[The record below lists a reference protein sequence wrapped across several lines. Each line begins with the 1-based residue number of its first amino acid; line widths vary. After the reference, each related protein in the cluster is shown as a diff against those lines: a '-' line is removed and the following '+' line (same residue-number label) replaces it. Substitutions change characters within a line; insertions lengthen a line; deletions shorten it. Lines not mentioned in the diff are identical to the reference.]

1 MSQPQPQSQSSV
13 MNMRIQH
20 GAPEGQ
26 DARLI
31 AEHARDLAREKSI
44 LVHVTVDDVRLA
56 TLEELMAFFAP
67 DIEVLSFGAWD
78 CLPYDRVSP
87 NPEIVAQRITTLS
100 KLRDWEK
107 DALFKPRVILTTVNA
122 VVQRV
127 MPHADLEAA
136 QLVVRKGGRLN
147 EAHLKKFLTDNGY
160 LRTDTVREPGEFA
173 IRGGIIDMFPPGVD
187 EPLRIDMFGDEIE
200 SVKSFDPST
209 QRSIEAV
216 PEFAL
221 RPVTEFFLNK
231 DSIEGFRSRY
241 REQFGVVTQDD
252 PLYQA
257 VSEGRRHAGMEHWLP
272 LFFNQM
278 ETLFDYSSRLRLSFD
293 AQAEQARTERLLQ
306 VDEFYASRQTLD
318 KSLASKRK
326 KKDGSDVSLTGGVYH
341 PVLPKQLYL
350 FDDEFQALLA
360 GLDPVVLQPFASP
373 HDDTSKEARKSRDF
387 SDVRASDAPNL
398 MREVQSYLTAH
409 RDVKTL
415 IACYSAGSRDRLQT
429 LMVDGG
435 ITQLELCNTHEDV
448 RKLKAG
454 QIGLVILHLERGFIA
469 PDLLILTEQDIL
481 GDRLARKVRRKRKAD
496 NFLREISS
504 LNVGDL
510 VVHIDHGVGRFEG
523 LETLKAAGLMHDCL
537 KIVYAGG
544 DKLFVPVEN
553 IEVLSRFG
561 SDEGHTQLDKL
572 GGAGWQARKAKI
584 KKDLMKMA
592 DGLLKIAAQRA
603 LRTADTLEIP
613 VHDLNEF
620 VSKFPYQETDD
631 QLRAIGDTMED
642 LSSGKPMDRL
652 VCGDVGFGK
661 TEIALRAAY
670 IAAKAGMQVAIVAP
684 TTLLAR
690 QHYKNFTQRFQGTG
704 LRVDQ
709 LSRLVTAKESAQ
721 TKDGLTDGSVRIV
734 VGTHSILASKIKF
747 QNLGLVIVDEEQRFG
762 VKQKERLKELKTNV
776 HVLTLTATPIPRTLQ
791 MALTGVRDMS
801 IIATPP
807 VDRLAIRT
815 FVMPFDPMI
824 IREAIMREHF
834 RGGQTFYVCPR
845 IKDMEEIEAQLK
857 ELVPEVKVISAHGQ
871 MPPTELEDRMNA
883 FYDGQYGILLA
894 TNIIE
899 SGLDIPSAN
908 TIIVHKSDLFGLA
921 QLYQIR
927 GRVGRSKVRA
937 YAYITYDPVIR
948 LSEQS
953 QRRLEVFETL
963 DSLGAGF
970 QLASHDLDIRG
981 AGNLLGDEQ
990 SGHIKE
996 VGIELYQQMLEE
1008 AVAAT
1013 KAGVG
1018 LDEPLPDTGW
1028 VPNINIGTSVL
1039 IPEKYVEDLG
1049 VRMSL
1054 YRRLSELET
1063 EDDIESYAAEMI
1075 DRFGE
1080 LPSEVN
1086 NLLDIVKIKQLCK
1099 RAGIVQLDAGPKG
1112 ALLSFHNNTPPNL
1125 EKLLAWMS
1133 EKPGSVKLRPDQKI
1147 SVLRVWDNLKDRV
1160 KGVHSLMSDLARLAD

>member
-1 MSQPQPQSQSSV
+1 MSQPQPTIPLHSL
-13 MNMRIQH
+13 NARIQH

-26 DARLI
+26 DARLL
-31 AEHARDLAREKSI
+31 AERARELAREKNI

-56 TLEELMAFFAP
+56 ALEELMMFFAP
-67 DIEVLSFGAWD
+67 DVDVVTFGAWD

-87 NPEIVAQRITTLS
+87 NAEIVAQRITALS
-100 KLRDWEK
+100 KLRDWER
-107 DALFKPRVILTTVNA
+107 DALFKPRLVLTTVNA
-122 VVQRV
+122 IIQRV
-127 MPHADLEAA
+127 MPHAELEAA
-136 QLVVRKGGRLN
+136 QLVVRKGGRLDEN
-147 EAHLKKFLTDNGY
+147 NLKRFLTDNGY
-160 LRTDTVREPGEFA
+160 IRTETVREAGEFA
-173 IRGGIIDMFPPGVD
+173 IRGGIFDLFPPGVE
-187 EPLRIDMFGDEIE
+187 EPLRIDLFGDEIE

-209 QRSIEAV
+209 QRSTDPV
-216 PEFAL
+216 NEFAL

-231 DSIEGFRSRY
+231 EAIDGFRSRY

-272 LFFNQM
+272 LFFPHM
-278 ETLFDYSSRLRLSFD
+278 ETLFDYSSRLKFSFD
-293 AQAEQARTERLLQ
+293 AQADQARTERLLQ
-306 VDEFYASRQTLD
+306 VEEFYNSRKTLD
-318 KSLASKRK
+318 KSLASARK

-341 PVLPKQLYL
+341 PVPPQQLYV
-350 FDDEFQALLA
+350 FDEEFA
-360 GLDPVVLQPFASP
+360 GLVAGSDPVVLQPFGSP
-373 HDDTSKEARKSRDF
+373 HDDTSKEARKARDF
-387 SDVRASDAPNL
+387 SDIRANDPTNL
-398 MREVQSYLTAH
+398 MREVQSYLLAH
-409 RDVKTL
+409 RDAKTL

-429 LMVDGG
+429 LMTDAGV
-435 ITQLELCNTHEDV
+435 THLELCNTHEDI

-454 QIGLVILHLERGFIA
+454 QAGLVILHLERGFIA
-469 PDLLILTEQDIL
+469 PDLLVLTEQDIL
-481 GDRLARKVRRKRKAD
+481 GDRLARKTRRKRKAD

-504 LNVGDL
+504 LNAGDL

-523 LETLKAAGLMHDCL
+523 LETLKALGLMHDCL

-561 SDEGHTQLDKL
+561 SDEGNVQLDKL

-592 DGLLKIAAQRA
+592 DGLLRIAAERA
-603 LRTADTLEIP
+603 LRTADTIEIP
-613 VHDLNEF
+613 AHDLNEF

-631 QLRAIGDTMED
+631 QLRAIGDTIED
-642 LSSGKPMDRL
+642 LQSGRPMDRL

-670 IAAKAGMQVAIVAP
+670 IAAKSGLQVAVVAP

-690 QHYKNFTQRFQGTG
+690 QHYKNFVQRFQGTG

-709 LSRLVTAKESAQ
+709 LSRLATTKEANQ
-721 TKDGLTDGSVRIV
+721 TRDGLSDGTVRIV
-734 VGTHSILASKIKF
+734 IGTHAILGPRIKF

-824 IREAIMREHF
+824 IRDAIMREHF

-845 IKDMEEIEAQLK
+845 IKDMEDIEKALK

-871 MPPTELEDRMNA
+871 MAPTELEDRMNA

-899 SGLDIPSAN
+899 SGLDVPSAN
-908 TIIVHKSDLFGLA
+908 TMIVHKADLFGLA

-996 VGIELYQQMLEE
+996 IGIELYQQMLEE

-1054 YRRLSELET
+1054 YRRLSELES
-1063 EDDIESYAAEMI
+1063 EDDVESYAAEMI
-1075 DRFGE
+1075 DRFGD
-1080 LPSEVN
+1080 LPPEVN
-1086 NLLDIVKIKQLCK
+1086 NLLDIVKIKQLCRK
-1099 RAGIVQLDAGPKG
+1099 AGIIQLDAGPKG
-1112 ALLSFHNNTPPNL
+1112 AILAFYQNTPPNP
-1125 EKLLAWMS
+1125 EKLLAWMA

-1147 SVLRVWDNLKDRV
+1147 SVLRAWDNLKDRV
-1160 KGVHSLMSDLARLAD
+1160 KGVQSLMFDLARLAD